1 MDRQIRRL
9 GIVLVVAF
17 GVLFLQLNRL
27 QIVDARRLAN
37 ATGNTRNATRDFS
50 RARGAIQAADGTVLA
65 QSVPS
70 HDAFSLQR
78 QYPTGELFAG
88 VTGYFSFTYGTD
100 GVERTYNDDLS
111 GKTLPVR
118 KLSDLLTTRTRTA
131 TVTLTLDP
139 RIQLAAKNALG
150 IRRGA
155 VVALDPTNGS
165 ILALWSA
172 SSYDPNRLAAHDQ
185 NQVRQAWAGY
195 QRQADKP
202 MLPRA
207 YRERYPPGSTMKVMD
222 TAAVLDQA
230 PDLLSR
236 TYPTLS
242 QLPLPQSD
250 KPLHNFGGE
259 TCGGPIP
266 EMLVISCD
274 TGFAQVGLDLGP
286 KKLTSEAHAFGLD
299 QAPPLDLPAPA
310 ASAFPNAAA
319 FTRNLPGLAYS
330 AIGQQDVAATP
341 LEMAL
346 VAGAIADNGVVQ
358 KPHVMAEVRDSE
370 GNLVRQ
376 SNPGQ
381 WLQATSPQ
389 TAQAIRDIMIQVV
402 QRGTAT
408 NAQIPGVQV
417 AAKTGT
423 AQTGRNTTDA
433 WLIAFAPAD
442 APKVAVAVIVEDQ
455 PPQGEVGTGGTV
467 AAPIAKAV
475 LSAVLGK

>member
-1 MDRQIRRL
+1 M
-9 GIVLVVAF
+9 
-17 GVLFLQLNRL
+17 
-27 QIVDARRLAN
+27 
-37 ATGNTRNATRDFS
+37 
-50 RARGAIQAADGTVLA
+50 
-65 QSVPS
+65 
-70 HDAFSLQR
+70 
-78 QYPTGELFAG
+78 
-88 VTGYFSFTYGTD
+88 
-100 GVERTYNDDLS
+100 ERI
-111 GKTLPVR
+111 
-118 KLSDLLTTRTRTA
+118 LL
-131 TVTLTLDP
+131 
-139 RIQLAAKNALG
+139 
-150 IRRGA
+150 
-155 VVALDPTNGS
+155 
-165 ILALWSA
+165 
-172 SSYDPNRLAAHDQ
+172 
-185 NQVRQAWAGY
+185 AGY

-346 VAGAIADNGVVQ
+346 VAAAIADNGVIQ
-358 KPHVMAEVRDSE
+358 KPHVMAEIRDSE

-376 SNPGQ
+376 WSPGQ
-381 WLQATSPQ
+381 WLQATSAQ
-389 TAQAIRDIMIQVV
+389 TAQAVRDMMIQVV

-408 NAQIPGVQV
+408 NAQIPGVKV

-442 APKVAVAVIVEDQ
+442 APKVAIAVIVEDQ

-467 AAPIAKAV
+467 AAPIARAV
-475 LSAVLGK
+475 MSAVLGK